1 MLRRHLRVGGSGP
14 DNGWISSFKGG
25 NIDDKE
31 FQRHVIDTF
40 VNSVYVYDDRIVITF
55 NFKRGTDSL
64 TFDSIN
70 SDYSSVI
77 NGDTPPSK
85 QDRKRSCFSLEFQR
99 FSDATTISNYS
110 FFVFS
115 CDFWWLLFIFRVM
128 MITPQEFL
136 LSKYDSEYTYVALK
150 FKAKHDAYDYCRN
163 T

>member
-1 MLRRHLRVGGSGP
+1 MDAQLSRPKFTEENVVQ
-14 DNGWISSFKGG
+14 WISSFKGG

-77 NGDTPPSK
+77 NGDTPPAWKVWKSST
-85 QDRKRSCFSLEFQR
+85 RSTAGRCA
-99 FSDATTISNYS
+99 ATY
-110 FFVFS
+110 
-115 CDFWWLLFIFRVM
+115 
-128 MITPQEFL
+128 
-136 LSKYDSEYTYVALK
+136 
-150 FKAKHDAYDYCRN
+150 H
-163 T
+163 